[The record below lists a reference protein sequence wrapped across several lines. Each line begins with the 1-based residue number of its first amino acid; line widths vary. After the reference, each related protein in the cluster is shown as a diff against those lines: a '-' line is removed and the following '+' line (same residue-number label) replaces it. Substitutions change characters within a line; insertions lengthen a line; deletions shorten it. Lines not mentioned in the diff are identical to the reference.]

1 MKYGLEAKKYLLVAN
16 QYHKSIQFLSFITLG
31 LALYHGHFFNLN
43 TWLGIGFLVFLT
55 GLYAL
60 PILPKAKNLRSLG
73 GLKIFVVALVWA
85 GATVILPVLVVSE
98 PLTWDVYVETVQC
111 FILVFV
117 LLIPFEIRDLVY
129 DQEDMQTLPQR
140 FGVAKT
146 KIFGAFATL
155 LYFFMTFLKDDIG
168 SKELFL
174 KGILYLT
181 LGIVMFTTKRKQSK
195 YFASFWIE
203 AIPIFWLVI
212 WVLSEKLF
220 SLYPEVALSF

>member
-1 MKYGLEAKKYLLVAN
+1 
-16 QYHKSIQFLSFITLG
+16 
-31 LALYHGHFFNLN
+31 
-43 TWLGIGFLVFLT
+43 
-55 GLYAL
+55 
-60 PILPKAKNLRSLG
+60 
-73 GLKIFVVALVWA
+73 
-85 GATVILPVLVVSE
+85 
-98 PLTWDVYVETVQC
+98 
-111 FILVFV
+111 
-117 LLIPFEIRDLVY
+117 
-129 DQEDMQTLPQR
+129 
-140 FGVAKT
+140 
-146 KIFGAFATL
+146 
-155 LYFFMTFLKDDIG
+155 MTFLKDDIG